1 MSYCTYIINYGDYM
15 IREITAM
22 DARKNF
28 GELLNEVKYR
38 HDSVLIKKAG
48 KPIAALI
55 DVDLFEKIRVLKYQ
69 FDSLTYEIGKAYKG
83 VSVEDAEDEIKEAVK
98 KSKEK

>member
-1 MSYCTYIINYGDYM
+1 M

>member
-1 MSYCTYIINYGDYM
+1 M

-55 DVDLFEKIRVLKYQ
+55 DVDLFEKIRGLKYQ
-69 FDSLTYEIGKAYKG
+69 FDTLTHALGKTYEG
-83 VSVEDAEDEIKEAVK
+83 VPIEDAEREIEDAVR
-98 KSKEK
+98 KSKET

>member
-1 MSYCTYIINYGDYM
+1 M

-69 FDSLTYEIGKAYKG
+69 FDSLTHELGRTYEGIAI
-83 VSVEDAEDEIKEAVK
+83 EDAENEVKEAIK
-98 KSKEK
+98 KSKEN

>member
-1 MSYCTYIINYGDYM
+1 M

-69 FDSLTYEIGKAYKG
+69 FDDLTNELGKTYEGI
-83 VSVEDAEDEIKEAVK
+83 SIEDSENEIKKALK
-98 KSKEK
+98 KSKEN

>member
-1 MSYCTYIINYGDYM
+1 M

-28 GELLNEVKYR
+28 GEILNEVKYR

-55 DVDLFEKIRVLKYQ
+55 DVDLFEKIRALKHQ
-69 FDSLTYEIGKAYKG
+69 FDALTDELGKTYVG
-83 VSVEDAEDEIKEAVK
+83 VPIEDAEKEVEEAIKKVRK
-98 KSKEK
+98 K

>member
-1 MSYCTYIINYGDYM
+1 M

-28 GELLNEVKYR
+28 GEILNGVKYR
-38 HDSVLIKKAG
+38 HDSVLIRKAG

-55 DVDLFEKIRVLKYQ
+55 DVDLFEKIRSLKHQ
-69 FDSLTYEIGKAYKG
+69 FDALTDELGNTYVGVPIEEAEKEI
-83 VSVEDAEDEIKEAVK
+83 EEAINNIRK
-98 KSKEK
+98 K

>member
-1 MSYCTYIINYGDYM
+1 M

-28 GELLNEVKYR
+28 GEILNEVKYR

-48 KPIAALI
+48 KPIAVLI
-55 DVDLFEKIRVLKYQ
+55 DVDLFEKIRVLKHQ
-69 FDSLTYEIGKAYKG
+69 FDALTDELGKTYVG
-83 VSVEDAEDEIKEAVK
+83 VSIEDAEKEIEEAMK
-98 KSKEK
+98 KVRKK

>member
-1 MSYCTYIINYGDYM
+1 M

-28 GELLNEVKYR
+28 GEILNEVKYR

-55 DVDLFEKIRVLKYQ
+55 DVDLFEKIRALKHQ
-69 FDSLTYEIGKAYKG
+69 FDALTDELGKTYVG
-83 VSVEDAEDEIKEAVK
+83 VPIEDAEKEVEEAIKKIRK
-98 KSKEK
+98 K

>member
-1 MSYCTYIINYGDYM
+1 M

-28 GELLNEVKYR
+28 GELLNGVKYR

-48 KPIAALI
+48 KPIAAII
-55 DVDLFEKIRVLKYQ
+55 DMDLFEKIRVLKHQ
-69 FDSLTYEIGKAYKG
+69 FDSLTSELGKVYAS
-83 VSVEDAEDEIKEAVK
+83 VSVEDAENEIKEILKEA
-98 KSKEK
+98 KEK

>member
-1 MSYCTYIINYGDYM
+1 M
-15 IREITAM
+15 IREVTAM

-28 GELLNEVKYR
+28 GELLNQVKYR

-55 DVDLFEKIRVLKYQ
+55 DVELFAKIRLLKYQ
-69 FDSLTYEIGKAYKG
+69 FDSLTDELGKTYAG
-83 VSVEDAEDEIKEAVK
+83 VPVDDAENEIKEALK
-98 KSKEK
+98 KSREK

>member
-1 MSYCTYIINYGDYM
+1 M

-55 DVDLFEKIRVLKYQ
+55 DVELFDKIRCM
-69 FDSLTYEIGKAYKG
+69 
-83 VSVEDAEDEIKEAVK
+83 
-98 KSKEK
+98 KSKFETLTLELGKVYAEESTEKAEEEIREALQESQEQ

>member
-1 MSYCTYIINYGDYM
+1 M

-69 FDSLTYEIGKAYKG
+69 FDSLTNEIGKAYTG
-83 VSVEDAEDEIKEAVK
+83 VSVEDAENEIKEAVK
-98 KSKEK
+98 KSREK

>member
-1 MSYCTYIINYGDYM
+1 M

-55 DVDLFEKIRVLKYQ
+55 DVELFDKVRHMKNKFEA
-69 FDSLTYEIGKAYKG
+69 LTQELGRAYNG
-83 VSVEDAEDEIKEAVK
+83 ESVEIAEDEIKEASQ
-98 KSKEK
+98 KSQEQ

>member
-1 MSYCTYIINYGDYM
+1 M

-28 GELLNEVKYR
+28 GEILNEVKYR

-55 DVDLFEKIRVLKYQ
+55 DVELFEKIRAFKVQ
-69 FDSLTYEIGKAYKG
+69 FESLTEELGETYEG
-83 VSVEDAEDEIKEAVK
+83 VSLEEAEKEIEEALK
-98 KSKEK
+98 SSKED

>member
-1 MSYCTYIINYGDYM
+1 M

-38 HDSVLIKKAG
+38 HDSILIKKAG

-55 DVDLFEKIRVLKYQ
+55 DVDLFKKIRVLKYQ
-69 FDSLTYEIGKAYKG
+69 FESLTDELSKTYEGIP
-83 VSVEDAEDEIKEAVK
+83 VEDAEDEIKEALE
-98 KSKEK
+98 KSKEN

>member
-1 MSYCTYIINYGDYM
+1 M

-55 DVDLFEKIRVLKYQ
+55 DVDLFEKIRILKYQ
-69 FDSLTYEIGKAYKG
+69 FDNLTNELGKTYEGI
-83 VSVEDAEDEIKEAVK
+83 SIEDAENEIEKALK
-98 KSKEK
+98 KSKEN

>member
-1 MSYCTYIINYGDYM
+1 M

-28 GELLNEVKYR
+28 GEVLNGVKYR

-48 KPIAALI
+48 KPIAAII

-69 FDSLTYEIGKAYKG
+69 FDSLTGELGKVYAG
-83 VSVEDAEDEIKEAVK
+83 VSIEEAENEIKEILEET
-98 KSKEK
+98 KEK

>member
-1 MSYCTYIINYGDYM
+1 M

-28 GELLNEVKYR
+28 GEILNGVKYR

-55 DVDLFEKIRVLKYQ
+55 DVDLFEKIRALKHQ
-69 FDSLTYEIGKAYKG
+69 FDVLTDELGKTYVGVPLEEAEKEIEEA
-83 VSVEDAEDEIKEAVK
+83 IKKVR
-98 KSKEK
+98 EK

>member
-1 MSYCTYIINYGDYM
+1 M

-28 GELLNEVKYR
+28 GELLNGVKYR

-48 KPIAALI
+48 KPIAAII
-55 DVDLFEKIRVLKYQ
+55 DIDLFEKIKLFKYQ
-69 FDSLTYEIGKAYKG
+69 FDSLTDELGKTYAG
-83 VSVEDAEDEIKEAVK
+83 ISIEDAEHEIKEILEE
-98 KSKEK
+98 SKGK

>member
-1 MSYCTYIINYGDYM
+1 M

-22 DARKNF
+22 EARKNF

-69 FDSLTYEIGKAYKG
+69 FDSLTDELGKTYAG
-83 VSVEDAEDEIKEAVK
+83 MATEDAEHEIKEILK
-98 KSKEK
+98 KSKEN